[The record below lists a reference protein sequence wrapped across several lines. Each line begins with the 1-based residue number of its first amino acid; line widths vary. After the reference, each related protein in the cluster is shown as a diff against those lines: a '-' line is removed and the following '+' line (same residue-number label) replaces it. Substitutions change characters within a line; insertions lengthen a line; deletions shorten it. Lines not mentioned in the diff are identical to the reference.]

1 MGLSVLG
8 PRLAECRKKK
18 NLSQLQVAQALQLNR
33 ATISAHE
40 KNTICPSVETL
51 GKLARLYGVSV
62 DYLLGADGGSAE
74 ARRQD
79 QLLMLC
85 ALRTRLREAER
96 LLSELEA
103 KINQ

>member
-1 MGLSVLG
+1 MGTSVLG

-18 NLSQLQVAQALQLNR
+18 NLSQLQVAEAVHLNR

-62 DYLLGADGGSAE
+62 DYLLGNDAGNAE
-74 ARRQD
+74 SRRQD
-79 QLLMLC
+79 QLLILC

-96 LLSELEA
+96 LLNELEA
-103 KINQ
+103 KIDQ

>member
-1 MGLSVLG
+1 MSLSVLG

-40 KNTICPSVETL
+40 KHAICPSVETL

-62 DYLLGADGGSAE
+62 DYLLAPTGAAPKPGGRISSSCSA
-74 ARRQD
+74 R
-79 QLLMLC
+79 C
-85 ALRTRLREAER
+85 APGSGSRSAF
-96 LLSELEA
+96 
-103 KINQ
+103 